1 MIHNHRSRIRIPLQM
16 VPCFCER
23 REQRLYILCY
33 RNINWITGD
42 CCRANIG
49 EVKSLACIKKERVL
63 YKGIYSNGGTVR
75 QPEPV
80 ECRTPTSILRVQV
93 PVMPC

>member
-1 MIHNHRSRIRIPLQM
+1 MTHNHRSRVRIPLQM

-42 CCRANIG
+42 CCRENIG

-63 YKGIYSNGGTVR
+63 YKGIYSNEVVR
-75 QPEPV
+75 SDS
-80 ECRTPTSILRVQV
+80 RNLSKAGHRLRFYGFNSR
-93 PVMPC
+93 

>member
-1 MIHNHRSRIRIPLQM
+1 MTHNHRSRVRIPLQM

-42 CCRANIG
+42 CCRENIG

-63 YKGIYSNGGTVR
+63 YKGIK
-75 QPEPV
+75 
-80 ECRTPTSILRVQV
+80 RTIIMLQLFLGKQEHYLQV
-93 PVMPC
+93 YHVYK

>member
-1 MIHNHRSRIRIPLQM
+1 MAYSELIKNFEKVRA
-16 VPCFCER
+16 
-23 REQRLYILCY
+23 Y

-63 YKGIYSNGGTVR
+63 YKGIYSNEVVRSDGAGT
-75 QPEPV
+75 
-80 ECRTPTSILRVQV
+80 CRDQER
-93 PVMPC
+93 